1 MPPIPMRWSR
11 RRLMLAARIPNSLL
25 TLINKSHP
33 LAWTKS
39 LAGTDTEIEGCEASV
54 GQIKEVKPA
63 VVTDEDVVRVGGV
76 DRKAWQFHAQQ
87 LDFELR
93 PSVR

>member
-1 MPPIPMRWSR
+1 VDK
-11 RRLMLAARIPNSLL
+11 N
-25 TLINKSHP
+25 
-33 LAWTKS
+33 

-76 DRKAWQFHAQQ
+76 DRKAAGNFT
-87 LDFELR
+87 LNN
-93 PSVR
+93 SISS

>member
-1 MPPIPMRWSR
+1 MSPIPMRQSR

-54 GQIKEVKPA
+54 GQIKEENP
-63 VVTDEDVVRVGGV
+63 
-76 DRKAWQFHAQQ
+76 
-87 LDFELR
+87 
-93 PSVR
+93 PSSPMKMWLGLEGSTARRGNFTLNNSISS